1 MTRYT
6 GAEALQFVLD
16 TSDEESTFSSEEER
30 DYSDDDRLYF
40 EERLDPAVDRIS
52 DENVAKRAKTN
63 IQTSNKESTLSW
75 KTETDIDMVPQ
86 TLRFLPAR
94 ELGPQLSSADTHT
107 PQTLFKM
114 FFSEN
119 AVSTLCHNTNAQA
132 AGAIAKGRKFKWTD
146 VSISEMYRYIGLV
159 FYMAMVKVSSIKD
172 YWRQDS
178 LFSLPFPA
186 TIMARE
192 RYRTISWNVHM
203 SHPDADKENDR
214 KRGTPEHDR
223 LFRVKPLMETIRH
236 ACKSIY
242 HPRRNL
248 AVDERMVACKAHT
261 GMTQYMKA
269 KPTRW
274 GFKLFVLADS
284 SNGYT
289 LDFSVYTGKNN
300 FPTGHGLSYDAVTS
314 LLDCKVLGSGYHVY
328 MDNFYTSPKLLKD
341 LFAMKF
347 GACGTYR
354 DNRKDCPRD
363 TTNSLSKKSAR
374 GSIRWIRDGPLVFVK
389 WMDTRE
395 VSVCSTI
402 QSAYTGE
409 TVQRRVKTQDTWR
422 TMTFPCPAPVTAYNK
437 HMGGVDLSD
446 QLLQYYTAQHKT
458 MKWYR
463 KIFLHFLDIAAT
475 NAFLIHKELSGNMT
489 HKQFMEQLIA
499 ELCGVSQKV
508 APTQTSSDHVPV
520 PGVELISDAKNI
532 CTVGRKICVLC
543 KGQLVLHSSKPN
555 QTHLN
560 KLIKVFKIRLL
571 ESYTQKSQDSVQAQ
585 NLEEESVLSCVP
597 VIVTV
602 RNMRNAAAMDVDVSV
617 WLHLQKSQD
626 SVQAQ
631 NLEEESVL
639 SCVPV
644 IVTVRNM
651 RNAAAMDVDV
661 SVWKKSAKI

>member
-6 GAEALQFVLD
+6 SEEALQLVLD
-16 TSDEESTFSSEEER
+16 SDEEFTFSSEEEE
-30 DYSDDDRLYF
+30 DSDNERLYF
-40 EERLDPAVDRIS
+40 EERLDPGVDIS
-52 DENVAKRAKTN
+52 DENVAASPSSATRRARSNTVERQKDYKGDGDHQTPVAKRAKTN
-63 IQTSNKESTLSW
+63 IQTSNKQSTLSW

-94 ELGPQLSSADTHT
+94 EPGPQLSPADAHT
-107 PQTLFKM
+107 PLSLFKM

-132 AGAIAKGRKFKWTD
+132 AGAIAKGRKYKWTD
-146 VSISEMYRYIGLV
+146 ISISEMYRYIGLL
-159 FYMAMVKVSSIKD
+159 FYMAMVKMSSISD

-186 TIMARE
+186 TIMSRD

-223 LFRVKPLMETIRH
+223 LFRVKPLMDTIRH
-236 ACKSIY
+236 VCKAIY
-242 HPRRNL
+242 HPKINL

-300 FPTGHGLSYDAVTS
+300 FPSGHGLSHDAVTS

-363 TTNSLSKKSAR
+363 ATNSLSKKSAR

-402 QSAYTGE
+402 QSAYTGD
-409 TVQRRVKTQDTWR
+409 TAQRRVKTQDAWR
-422 TMTFPCPAPVTAYNK
+422 TKAFPCPAPVTAYNK
-437 HMGGVDLSD
+437 HMVGVDLSD

-475 NAFLIHKELSGNMT
+475 NAFLIHKELCGNMT

-520 PGVELISDAKNI
+520 PGAELGSDAKNI
-532 CTVGRKICVLC
+532 CTVGCKICVLC
-543 KGQLVLHSSKPN
+543 KGQLGKRQDTPWKCQACNV
-555 QTHLN
+555 HLCLQLN
-560 KLIKVFKIRLL
+560 
-571 ESYTQKSQDSVQAQ
+571 
-585 NLEEESVLSCVP
+585 
-597 VIVTV
+597 
-602 RNMRNAAAMDVDVSV
+602 RNCFQEWHKDM
-617 WLHLQKSQD
+617 
-626 SVQAQ
+626 
-631 NLEEESVL
+631 
-639 SCVPV
+639 
-644 IVTVRNM
+644 
-651 RNAAAMDVDV
+651 
-661 SVWKKSAKI
+661 